1 MLESFLFTVEA
12 VVPVFI
18 LVFAG
23 YFMKRIGFIS
33 DAFVSCC
40 NKFIFN
46 VALPCLLFKNV
57 GECGFQEAFN
67 PKIMLFSVVSI
78 CSLCFFLMW
87 LVPRF
92 EKDLKKCGASVQAM
106 FRSNFILLG
115 LPLVINISG
124 EENAGSAAA
133 LIAVAI
139 ISFNFLATV
148 CLEYFSNRQKQVAQ
162 RGRAGL
168 SPQTDVQEER
178 ARKRRNLG
186 RLLLSIL
193 KNPLIIASVVGIL
206 YSLSGWELPNLIQ
219 KPIYDVA
226 GIATPLALITIG
238 GQFNFQ
244 SAKNNRLCIAVA
256 TFVKLVAVPLVF
268 VTLSVL
274 LGFRGADLAGLFV
287 FFAAPTAVS
296 SYIMAQDMNSD
307 GELAGQLVIFTTLF
321 SALSIFLGVFILRS
335 LQLVGG

>member
-23 YFMKRIGFIS
+23 YFLKRVGLIG
-33 DAFVSCC
+33 DAFVSSC

-57 GECGFQEAFN
+57 GESGFRQAFN
-67 PKIMLFSVVSI
+67 PKIMLFSIVSI
-78 CSLCFFLMW
+78 CTLCFFLMW
-87 LVPRF
+87 AVPHV
-92 EKDLKKCGASVQAM
+92 EKDLKKCGALVQAM

-133 LIAVAI
+133 LVAVAI

-148 CLEYFSNRQKQVAQ
+148 CLEYFSNRQKLTAQ
-162 RGRAGL
+162 QNSSGFSSQESRQHPKDKGR
-168 SPQTDVQEER
+168 Q
-178 ARKRRNLG
+178 LG
-186 RLLLSIL
+186 RLLLSIA

-206 YSLSGWELPNLIQ
+206 YSLSGWELPSLIQ
-219 KPIYDVA
+219 EPIYDIA

-244 SAKNNRLCIAVA
+244 SARENRLCIGVA

-268 VTLSVL
+268 VTISVL
-274 LGFRGADLAGLFV
+274 FGFRGADLAGLFV

-335 LQLVGG
+335 LQLVG

>member
-1 MLESFLFTVEA
+1 MLESLLFTVEA

-23 YFMKRIGFIS
+23 YFLKRVKLIG
-33 DAFVSCC
+33 DAFVSSC

-57 GECGFQEAFN
+57 GECGFQQAFN

-78 CSLCFFLMW
+78 CALCFFLMW
-87 LVPRF
+87 LVPKF
-92 EKDLKKCGASVQAM
+92 EKDLKKCGALVQAM

-133 LIAVAI
+133 LVAVAI

-148 CLEYFSNRQKQVAQ
+148 CLEYFSNRQK
-162 RGRAGL
+162 L
-168 SPQTDVQEER
+168 SIQHNSSEACLQPGAPSGDK
-178 ARKRRNLG
+178 KRNQLG
-186 RLLLSIL
+186 RLLLSIA
-193 KNPLIIASVVGIL
+193 KNPLIIASVIGIL
-206 YSLSGWELPNLIQ
+206 YSLSGWELPSIIQ
-219 KPIYDVA
+219 DPIYDVA

-244 SAKNNRLCIAVA
+244 SARENRLCISVA

-268 VTLSVL
+268 VTISVL

-321 SALSIFLGVFILRS
+321 SALSIFLGVFVLRS
-335 LQLVGG
+335 LQLVG